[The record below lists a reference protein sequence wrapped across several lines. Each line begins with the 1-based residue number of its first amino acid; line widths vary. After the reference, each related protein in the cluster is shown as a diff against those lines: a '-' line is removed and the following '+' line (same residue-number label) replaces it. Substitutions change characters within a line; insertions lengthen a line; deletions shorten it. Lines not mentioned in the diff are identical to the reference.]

1 MSITKRLSPKTAK
14 GSAIPAKESLIAK
27 ASVSELATIGPVLS
41 KIVEI
46 IRDPDSSIADL
57 KNLIDVDP
65 PLSAKVLRRANSAY
79 YGLRREVLSIQE
91 AIVFLGFR
99 TLREIALTL
108 KAGKIFESGMETGT
122 YSRKELW
129 KHSLAIALCS
139 KNIYR
144 KEFRQH
150 GDDIYSAALLHDI
163 GIMVI
168 EQFAPDIFEEI
179 INTVETGGQ
188 AIEDVE
194 KELLGYHHADIGMEL
209 AVRWNLPSEIVKAI
223 GYHHSPLR
231 ALDEFSKPTMVI
243 FVSDY
248 ICKTIGIGFRDS
260 TAGKEELYLKCLE
273 RLDLVQENIEI
284 IADEV
289 MEDLKAMEES
299 GDLYS

>member
-1 MSITKRLSPKTAK
+1 LSIRGPSGRSKTS
-14 GSAIPAKESLIAK
+14 GVPAKESLIAK

-41 KIVEI
+41 RIVEI
-46 IRDPDSSIADL
+46 IREPDSSISDL

-65 PLSAKVLRRANSAY
+65 PLSAKVLRSANSAY
-79 YGLRREVLSIQE
+79 YGLRRAVLSIQE

-99 TLREIALTL
+99 MLREIALTL
-108 KAGKIFESGMETGT
+108 KAGKIFESGMETGS

-129 KHSLAIALCS
+129 KHSLSIALCA

-168 EQFAPDIFEEI
+168 EQFAPETFTGI
-179 INTVETGGQ
+179 INTVEEGHLC
-188 AIEDVE
+188 IEDVE
-194 KELLGYHHADIGMEL
+194 KQLLGYNHADIGMEL
-209 AVRWNLPSEIVKAI
+209 AVRWNLPAEITKAI
-223 GYHHSPLR
+223 GFHHSPLR
-231 ALDEFSKPTMVI
+231 VPEEFAKPTMVI

-248 ICKTIGIGFRDS
+248 ICKTMEIGFHDS
-260 TAGKEELYLKCLE
+260 TASKEELYMKCLE
-273 RLDLVQENIEI
+273 RLNLIPENIEI

-289 MEDLKAMEES
+289 MEDLKTMEES

>member
-1 MSITKRLSPKTAK
+1 MSVRRPVRSR
-14 GSAIPAKESLIAK
+14 GSGVPTKESLIAK
-27 ASVSELATIGPVLS
+27 SSVSELSTIGSVLS
-41 KIVEI
+41 RIVEI
-46 IRDPDSSIADL
+46 IREPDSSISDL

-79 YGLRREVLSIQE
+79 YGLRREVLSIQD

-108 KAGKIFESGMETGT
+108 KTGKIFESGMETGS
-122 YSRKELW
+122 YSRRELW
-129 KHSLAIALCS
+129 KHSLAIAVCA

-168 EQFAPDIFEEI
+168 EQFAPEIFAEI
-179 INTVETGGQ
+179 IKTVEVEQ
-188 AIEDVE
+188 LPIEDVE
-194 KELLGYHHADIGMEL
+194 KKLLGYQHADIGMEL
-209 AVRWNLPSEIVKAI
+209 ASRWNLPAEIVKAI

-231 ALDEFSKPTMVI
+231 APEEYAKSAMVI
-243 FVSDY
+243 FVSDC
-248 ICKTIGIGFRDS
+248 ICKTRLIGFFDS
-260 TAGKEELYLKCLE
+260 TESKGELYLKCLE
-273 RLDLVQENIEI
+273 RLELVPENIEI

>member
-1 MSITKRLSPKTAK
+1 M
-14 GSAIPAKESLIAK
+14 IPRPASKSKAHGAPGKDSLIAK
-27 ASVSELATIGPVLS
+27 ASVSELSTIGSVLS
-41 KIVEI
+41 RIMEI
-46 IRDPDSSIADL
+46 IREPDSSISDL
-57 KNLIDVDP
+57 KTLIDVDP

-99 TLREIALTL
+99 TLREIAFTL
-108 KAGKIFESGMETGT
+108 KAVKIFESGLETGS

-129 KHSLAIALCS
+129 KHSLAIALCA

-150 GDDIYSAALLHDI
+150 GDDIYSTALLHDI

-168 EQFAPDIFEEI
+168 EQFAPDIFTTVI
-179 INTVETGGQ
+179 KTVEEEQ
-188 AIEDVE
+188 ISIEEAE
-194 KELLGYHHADIGMEL
+194 KKLLGYNHAEIGMEL
-209 AVRWNLPSEIVKAI
+209 AIRWNLPAEIVKAI

-231 ALDEFSKPTMVI
+231 APEEYAKATMII

-260 TAGKEELYLKCLE
+260 TASKEELYLKCLE
-273 RLDLVQENIEI
+273 HLDLVPENIEI

-299 GDLYS
+299 GELYS

>member
-1 MSITKRLSPKTAK
+1 MSVRRPLRNRGDGVPS
-14 GSAIPAKESLIAK
+14 KESLIAK
-27 ASVSELATIGPVLS
+27 SSVSELSTIGSVLS
-41 KIVEI
+41 RIVEI
-46 IRDPDSSIADL
+46 IREPDSSISDL

-79 YGLRREVLSIQE
+79 YGLRREVLSIQD

-108 KAGKIFESGMETGT
+108 KTGKIFESGMETGS
-122 YSRKELW
+122 YSRRELW
-129 KHSLAIALCS
+129 KHSLAIAVCA

-144 KEFRQH
+144 KEFRLH

-168 EQFAPDIFEEI
+168 EQFAPEIFAEI
-179 INTVETGGQ
+179 IKSVEVEQ
-188 AIEDVE
+188 LPIEDVE
-194 KELLGYHHADIGMEL
+194 KKLLGYQHADIGMEL
-209 AVRWNLPSEIVKAI
+209 ASRWNLPAEISKAI

-231 ALDEFSKPTMVI
+231 APEEYAKPAMVI

-248 ICKTIGIGFRDS
+248 ICKTRLIGFFDS
-260 TAGKEELYLKCLE
+260 TESKEELYLKCLE
-273 RLDLVQENIEI
+273 RLDLVTENIEI